1 MLAAAD
7 RLEGIQGSG
16 VPGDQGVEEMP
27 QGGQGLVFGGTVA
40 GELVDK
46 AAGQAGGDPE
56 DTLYRGSYPSRKTTL
71 EAEQLLLAEQEGA
84 VPTSFTGSA
93 AVVDHAVGD
102 KRVVARD
109 LPHLNVPL
117 ADIA

>member
-1 MLAAAD
+1 MA
-7 RLEGIQGSG
+7 
-16 VPGDQGVEEMP
+16 GDQGVEEMP
-27 QGGQGLVFGGTVA
+27 EGGQGLVFGPAVA

-71 EAEQLLLAEQEGA
+71 EAEQLLLTEQESA
-84 VPTSFTGSA
+84 VAAAFCGPT

-102 KRVVARD
+102 KRVVARG
-109 LPHLNVPL
+109 LRHLNVPL
-117 ADIA
+117 TELA